1 MKSQFMLLNLMLA
14 FGLAPAAQAADT
26 MLKACTSE
34 IKKFNCDA
42 KSESYAYDCLNKH
55 EEQRTRNNGFSRSC
69 FKAYVSYEKATGKG
83 DKVES
88 HQVENPEHSN

>member
-1 MKSQFMLLNLMLA
+1 MNSYSHSLVFMLITLLA
-14 FGLAPAAQAADT
+14 SRVEAAET

-34 IKKFNCDA
+34 IKKFSCDA
-42 KSESYAYDCLNKH
+42 KSESYAYDCLRKH
-55 EEQRTRNNGFSRSC
+55 EEHRTKNHGFSGSC
-69 FKAYVSYEKATGKG
+69 YKAYAAFEKATGKG